1 MTTTFITE
9 NRLKNI
15 KMLILDIDGVLTDG
29 RIYILSD
36 GEEVKVFNTLDGHG
50 LKMLQ
55 RSGVIVAVISG
66 RASKASE
73 HRMKQLGI
81 THYYAGVSNKIA
93 AFRDL
98 LKKTDIHAEECAYV
112 GDDLPDLPIMNEVG
126 FCAAPPNACEAV
138 LHSAH
143 FITRKGGGEGAVRE
157 ICDFIL
163 SAQNAQGED
172 FLA

>member
-9 NRLKNI
+9 HRLKNI

-29 RIYILSD
+29 RIYLLPD
-36 GEEVKVFNTLDGHG
+36 GNEVKVFNTLDGHG
-50 LKMLQ
+50 IKMLQ
-55 RSGVIVAVISG
+55 RAGVEVAVISG
-66 RASKASE
+66 RSSPAAE
-73 HRMKQLGI
+73 HRMQQLGVQ
-81 THYYAGVSNKIA
+81 HYYSGVTNKIA
-93 AFRDL
+93 AFKEL
-98 LKKTDIHAEECAYV
+98 LKKTHITAEECAYV
-112 GDDLPDLPIMNEVG
+112 GHDLHDLPIMNEVG

-157 ICDFIL
+157 ICDFIIA
-163 SAQNAQGED
+163 AQNMDTEP

>member
-9 NRLKNI
+9 HRLKNI

-29 RIYILSD
+29 RIYLLPD
-36 GEEVKVFNTLDGHG
+36 GNEVKVFNTLDGHG
-50 LKMLQ
+50 IKMLQ
-55 RSGVIVAVISG
+55 RVGVEVAVISG
-66 RASKASE
+66 RSSPAAE
-73 HRMKQLGI
+73 HRMQQLGVQ
-81 THYYAGVSNKIA
+81 HYYSGVTNKIA
-93 AFRDL
+93 AFKEL
-98 LKKTDIHAEECAYV
+98 LKKTHITAEECAYV

-157 ICDFIL
+157 ICDFIIA
-163 SAQNAQGED
+163 AQNMDTEP

>member
-1 MTTTFITE
+1 M
-9 NRLKNI
+9 
-15 KMLILDIDGVLTDG
+15 
-29 RIYILSD
+29 
-36 GEEVKVFNTLDGHG
+36 
-50 LKMLQ
+50 
-55 RSGVIVAVISG
+55 
-66 RASKASE
+66 
-73 HRMKQLGI
+73 
-81 THYYAGVSNKIA
+81 
-93 AFRDL
+93 
-98 LKKTDIHAEECAYV
+98 KKTDIHAEECAYV
-112 GDDLPDLPIMNEVG
+112 GDDLPDLPVMNEVG

>member
-9 NRLKNI
+9 HRLKNI

-29 RIYILSD
+29 RIYLLPD
-36 GEEVKVFNTLDGHG
+36 GNEVKVFNTLDGHG
-50 LKMLQ
+50 IKMLQ
-55 RSGVIVAVISG
+55 RAGVEVAVISG
-66 RASKASE
+66 RSSPAAE
-73 HRMKQLGI
+73 HRMQQLGVQ
-81 THYYAGVSNKIA
+81 HYYSGVTNKIA
-93 AFRDL
+93 AFKEL
-98 LKKTDIHAEECAYV
+98 LKKTHITAEECADV

-157 ICDFIL
+157 ICDFIIA
-163 SAQNAQGED
+163 AQNMDTEP

>member
-1 MTTTFITE
+1 MATTFITD

-29 RIYILSD
+29 RIYILPD

-55 RSGVIVAVISG
+55 RAGVMVAVISG

-73 HRMKQLGI
+73 HRMRQLGI

-93 AFRDL
+93 SFRDL
-98 LKKTDIHAEECAYV
+98 LKKTNIQPEECAYM
-112 GDDLPDLPIMNEVG
+112 GDDLPDLPMINEVG
-126 FCAAPPNACEAV
+126 FFAAPPNACEAV

-143 FITRKGGGEGAVRE
+143 FITKKSGGEGAVRE

-163 SAQNAQGED
+163 LAQNAQGED

>member
-9 NRLKNI
+9 HRLKNI

-29 RIYILSD
+29 RIYLLPD
-36 GEEVKVFNTLDGHG
+36 GNEVKVFNTLDGHG
-50 LKMLQ
+50 IKMLQ
-55 RSGVIVAVISG
+55 RAGVEVAVISG
-66 RASKASE
+66 RSSSAAE
-73 HRMKQLGI
+73 HRMQQLGVQ
-81 THYYAGVSNKIA
+81 HYYSGVTNKIA
-93 AFRDL
+93 AFKEL
-98 LKKTDIHAEECAYV
+98 LKKTHITAEECAYV

-157 ICDFIL
+157 ICDFIIA
-163 SAQNAQGED
+163 AQNMDTEP